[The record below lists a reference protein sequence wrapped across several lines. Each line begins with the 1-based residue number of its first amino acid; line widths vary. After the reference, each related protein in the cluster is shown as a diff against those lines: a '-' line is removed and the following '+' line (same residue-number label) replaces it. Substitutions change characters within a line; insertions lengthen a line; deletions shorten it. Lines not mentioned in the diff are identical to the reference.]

1 MVNTKYAVI
10 RLAAAAVIA
19 QAMLGC
25 PGPSGPPAVSL
36 GTWLFTISETGN
48 PDSHPALI
56 LQSGGQTQD
65 PMPMPP
71 QADSS
76 FSGTLTWMQNG
87 STFVLDQVISVNNE
101 IEYTG
106 TVQSSASMSGTW
118 MRTAGGVDSG
128 TWSAVKL

>member
-1 MVNTKYAVI
+1 MNQGVVQ
-10 RLAAAAVIA
+10 AAVA
-19 QAMLGC
+19 AVFAVSTMGC
-25 PGPSGPPAVSL
+25 PGPSGPPAIAL
-36 GTWLFTISETGN
+36 GTWLFTISETGT
-48 PDSHPALI
+48 PDTQPALI
-56 LQSGGQTQD
+56 LQNGGQTQD

-87 STFVLDQVISVNNE
+87 STFVSNQVISVNNE

-106 TVQSSASMSGTW
+106 TVQSSTSMSGTW

>member
-1 MVNTKYAVI
+1 MKQGVFQPALAVM
-10 RLAAAAVIA
+10 LATS
-19 QAMLGC
+19 MLGC
-25 PGPSGPPAVSL
+25 PGPSGPPAISL

-87 STFVLDQVISVNNE
+87 STFVLVQVISVNNE

-106 TVQSSASMSGTW
+106 TVQSSTSMSGTW